1 MSEQWGPPPSG
12 AAANIPNYMVL
23 GILSI
28 FCCWPLAI
36 FALMN
41 AAKVNK
47 LAAAGDVAGAT
58 QASASAKKFAMIGII
73 VGVLGYIVSGII
85 WAVVLATNP
94 NMMR

>member
-36 FALMN
+36 FALIN
-41 AAKVNK
+41 AAKVNS
-47 LAAAGDVAGAT
+47 LVAAGDIAGAT
-58 QASASAKKFAMIGII
+58 AASANAKKFATIAIILGLIGGVIGFIGGII
-73 VGVLGYIVSGII
+73 SGVANS
-85 WAVVLATNP
+85 
-94 NMMR
+94 